1 MAITPFLAKTL
12 DCPALH
18 LPLGQASDGA
28 HLANERISLNNL
40 HKGKDVIKKL
50 FMNLRDLPKQKRPA
64 DGLALSSS
72 LIDLRLHSN
81 GSIQ

>member
-1 MAITPFLAKTL
+1 MAITSFLAKTL

-50 FMNLRDLPKQKRPA
+50 FMNLRDLPKRPA